1 MAPQSYYHAPP
12 VGNLKVLLTVIQS
25 QMTKA
30 RLPPKD
36 LSLEGQTVLLTG
48 GNVGVGYGCAEW
60 LVELN
65 VGRLIL
71 AVRTPSKGEAA
82 ATKLRQK
89 NSRVKIDVW
98 KVDME
103 SYRSVQDL
111 AAQCQSLD
119 RLDIAILNAGALA
132 DKFHRGPEGHEL
144 STQVNY
150 YSTVLLSF
158 LLLPI
163 LKSKSPTGK
172 PGRLTIVNSGSSFAA
187 KLLHRHEKPF
197 LPTFDDESKFDP
209 LEWYQANKALA
220 QFWILKLAEKVRQED
235 VVVNLVDPG
244 YVAGTQLHRD
254 VTGFAAFVFAAS
266 KAMTGRNIRNGSSTY
281 IDAAVVKGPDSHG
294 SFVMD
299 WKIYPYIAA
308 VHEKGG
314 EEVADKIWEETL
326 QELSFADVQ
335 GILDRL

>member
-12 VGNLKVLLTVIQS
+12 VGNLKVLLTIIQS
-25 QMTKA
+25 QMAKA

-71 AVRTPSKGEAA
+71 AVRTPSKGESA

-103 SYRSVQDL
+103 SYKSVQDL

-132 DKFHRGPEGHEL
+132 EEFHRGPEGHEL
-144 STQVNY
+144 SIQVNY

-163 LKSKSPTGK
+163 LKAKSPPGK

-209 LEWYQANKALA
+209 LEWYQATKAVA

-266 KAMTGRNIRNGSSTY
+266 KAMTGRNIRNGSSNY

-299 WKIYPYIAA
+299 WKIYP
-308 VHEKGG
+308 
-314 EEVADKIWEETL
+314 
-326 QELSFADVQ
+326 
-335 GILDRL
+335 